1 MTTTIHKQAEYLF
14 QPGQSGRAFL
24 RLHSPLTGVGLVLPA
39 FGMHGDARLDS
50 NETGM
55 T

>member
-1 MTTTIHKQAEYLF
+1 MTTYIHKQAEHLS
-14 QPGQSGRAFL
+14 QPGRSGRASL
-24 RLHSPLTGVGLVLPA
+24 WLYTPATGVGLVSPA
-39 FGMHGDARLDS
+39 FGIRGFVQLDK

>member
-1 MTTTIHKQAEYLF
+1 MTAYIHKQAEHLF
-14 QPGQSGRAFL
+14 QPGRTGRASVCL
-24 RLHSPLTGVGLVLPA
+24 GVGLVSPA
-39 FGMHGDARLDS
+39 FGIRGFVLLDS

>member
-1 MTTTIHKQAEYLF
+1 MTTYIHKQAEHLS
-14 QPGQSGRAFL
+14 QPGRSVRAFL
-24 RLHSPLTGVGLVLPA
+24 RLYSPVAGVGLVSPA
-39 FGMHGDARLDS
+39 FGIRGFVLLDS

>member
-1 MTTTIHKQAEYLF
+1 MTSYIHKQAEYLF
-14 QPGQSGRAFL
+14 QPGRTGRASVCL
-24 RLHSPLTGVGLVLPA
+24 YNPVAGVGLVSPA
-39 FGMHGDARLDS
+39 FGIRGFVLLDS

>member
-1 MTTTIHKQAEYLF
+1 MTTYIHEQAEHLS
-14 QPGQSGRAFL
+14 QPGRSGRASL
-24 RLHSPLTGVGLVLPA
+24 WLYTPATGVGLVSPA
-39 FGMHGDARLDS
+39 FGIRGFVQLDN

>member
-1 MTTTIHKQAEYLF
+1 MTASIHKQAKCLF
-14 QPGQSGRAFL
+14 QPGRTGRASVCL
-24 RLHSPLTGVGLVLPA
+24 YNPVTGVGLVSPA
-39 FGMHGDARLDS
+39 FGIRRSLLLDS